1 MRYFPFL
8 WLAGFLFLGACKP
21 VIALQWDPT
30 AIPAGRSMVYKSIT
44 ETETDLSLPGKMTP
58 ALKETSIAEYT
69 LTLDQVNPDG
79 SSAWTRRILRY
90 RKEKTQGD
98 STQVFDSSLP
108 SDDESIEQMVN
119 KAMNGIEFQISVA
132 PNGDIVQIDGIE
144 AMIDQM
150 TNAVPPELQPVFR
163 QTLTGL
169 VGKNASL
176 DFGKNMMTF
185 TPVARQKIKKGKSW
199 MTRQPISAFNAN
211 AEIRYELLK
220 ETPELV
226 ELVTEHT
233 IKTNEETPEIMDL
246 GSVQIQMNIE
256 GTGAGSVSLD
266 KRWKTVR
273 KMYTEYTLSGNMQI
287 SMPTLAAQKLPVHI
301 RAKTWVEML

>member
-8 WLAGFLFLGACKP
+8 WLAGFLFLGGCKP

-30 AIPAGRSMVYKSIT
+30 AIPAGRSMVYKSVT

-69 LTLDQVNPDG
+69 LTLNQVNPDG
-79 SSAWTRRILRY
+79 SSEWTRRMLRY

-132 PNGDIVQIDGIE
+132 PNGDIVQINGID

-163 QTLTGL
+163 KTLTGL

-199 MTRQPISAFNAN
+199 MTRQPISTFNAN
-211 AEIRYELLK
+211 AEIRYELLR
-220 ETPELV
+220 ETPGLV

-233 IKTNEETPEIMDL
+233 IKTNGETPEIMDL

-273 KMYTEYTLSGNMQI
+273 KMYTEYRLSGNMEI
-287 SMPTLAAQKLPVHI
+287 SMPTLAAQKLPVFIH
-301 RAKTWVEML
+301 AKTWVEML